1 MEINPKIE
9 GVNNQKKLSKIVENF
24 PINFGK
30 QKTRVLL
37 AK

>member
-1 MEINPKIE
+1 MEINLEI

-30 QKTRVLL
+30 QKTRVLS